1 MEKFFKTV
9 FVFVQMVNLNK
20 MELVIT
26 IQLAKME
33 QNGMVSNVPE
43 FHAFQEHHLLVDVA
57 VVKLQSTLVQQVLIG
72 TVQDVFM

>member
-1 MEKFFKTV
+1 MEKFFKMV

-20 MELVIT
+20 MEFAIT

-33 QNGMVSNVPE
+33 QNGMVNNVSE
-43 FHAFQEHHLLVDVA
+43 FHAFLEHHFLVDVA
-57 VVKLQSTLVQQVLIG
+57 VVKLQFTLVQQVLIG